1 MKSKFLNFALMLASV
16 SAVDAA
22 TIAVGRGIGNPG
34 ITAQVNGGESL
45 SAGGFYIAVGT
56 FTNASGATEVPAI
69 TTEFS
74 SLLAAVAQFDV
85 FSSVT
90 SSTTG
95 ATIGT
100 ITGSFAATGGADPS
114 QFNLKPIYF
123 LVGNGETKES
133 STAFGIFSV
142 AAGAAF
148 PANVAATVSNS
159 VTLSSGASIT
169 PLLNAGTVNG
179 NVFSLVPIPE
189 PSTALLGAIGALGL
203 LRRRRN

>member
-90 SSTTG
+90 S
-95 ATIGT
+95 